1 MCAAKQRHCAVV
13 FLMMFALGLS
23 LGLIAEDVLE
33 VAYDESEAVPYETT
47 PSFSIVSRSV
57 SPWTPQVMPKSDS
70 LRKRCEGHA
79 EDRAWSV
86 RSICDSFNILDHSFR
101 C

>member
-47 PSFSIVSRSV
+47 PSFSIVARPV
-57 SPWTPQVMPKSDS
+57 SPSTPLVMPKSDS
-70 LRKRCEGHA
+70 LRKRCEGRT
-79 EDRAWSV
+79 EDSALSV
-86 RSICDSFNILDHSFR
+86 RSICDSLNILDHSFR
-101 C
+101 F